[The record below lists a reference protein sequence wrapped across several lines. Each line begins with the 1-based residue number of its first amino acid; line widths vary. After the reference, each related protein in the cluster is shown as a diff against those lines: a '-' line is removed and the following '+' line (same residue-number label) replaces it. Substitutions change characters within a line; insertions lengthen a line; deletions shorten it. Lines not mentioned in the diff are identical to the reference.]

1 MCFLLIAVVG
11 AAPRGIA
18 LAIIDRAVPQAPMP
32 EALDNFKAMWA
43 PCKEDRDNPF
53 TAYSPDGQMYR
64 WLLLSDHILWY
75 AGVTVAY
82 IGMLLLMFPVE
93 PSVRCS
99 FRGGDSFAL
108 LRCSLCVLGVV
119 NFALWTVIDATLY
132 HLSLIHI

>member
-1 MCFLLIAVVG
+1 
-11 AAPRGIA
+11 
-18 LAIIDRAVPQAPMP
+18 MP

-53 TAYSPDGQMYR
+53 TGYSPDGQMYR

-119 NFALWTVIDATLY
+119 NFALWTVMSSDRCDAVSRRDDPGSTAGVT
-132 HLSLIHI
+132 